1 MWLGGGVTFD
11 RATPLD
17 TPLRQLL
24 GVSLLVDGV
33 DLDGEPRLLAV
44 RAHRARGTDVTFQ
57 VAPAQPLPRPVTKRG
72 EMPEPTENPHKRGQ
86 LPGDT
91 PLRVAVMAVAE
102 VDAHRAAPAA
112 VSWPV
117 LTSVRLM
124 LLGGLAMVLYVV
136 MGTLYA
142 DAFAAVGSG
151 LVPAATMF
159 LVLLGLRSGWTNRP
173 VPVRHGGR
181 RLEPAELRRLLADI
195 PEGPTPAERVD
206 VVTGEYGRLL
216 ADIVYRI
223 ENSALFDAAVPA
235 SQRFQLAL
243 VSWDA
248 DAPDAA
254 ALAAEVEESFA
265 AARAH
270 AERVGLDHL
279 PQTARESARRA
290 AKAAT
295 LALSSADPPERA
307 AAARRAADLLAGVRL
322 YYLPVVDPATP
333 TLIATRAELLP

>member
-1 MWLGGGVTFD
+1 MALD
-11 RATPLD
+11 KATPLD
-17 TPLRQLL
+17 TPVRELT
-24 GVSLLVDGV
+24 GVSLVVDGV

-44 RAHRARGTDVTFQ
+44 RILRARGTDVTVQ
-57 VAPAQPLPRPVTKRG
+57 VAPAQPLPRPVTTPG
-72 EMPEPTENPHKRGQ
+72 EMPEPTDDPHKRGR

-112 VSWPV
+112 VSWPI
-117 LTSVRLM
+117 LTSVRLL

-136 MGTLYA
+136 MGTLHA
-142 DAFAAVGSG
+142 DAFAAVGGG
-151 LVPAATMF
+151 LVPAATIF

-181 RLEPAELRRLLADI
+181 RLKPAELRTLLAGI

-216 ADIVYRI
+216 SDIVYRI

-243 VSWDA
+243 VTWDA

-254 ALAAEVEESFA
+254 ALAAEVEDAFA
-265 AARAH
+265 AARTH
-270 AERVGLDHL
+270 AEQLGFEYL
-279 PQTARESARRA
+279 PRTARESARRA
-290 AKAAT
+290 VKAAT
-295 LALSSADPPERA
+295 LALTSGDTPERA
-307 AAARRAADLLAGVRL
+307 AAARSAADLLAGVRL

-333 TLIATRAELLP
+333 TLIAARPELLP